1 LLLSRLARAFA
12 TEHRH
17 ACIMSSKEAAPKMKL
32 VTYGSSKQSR
42 VGVVEGDSIVDV
54 RVAIDMVSRR
64 RVPRLLA
71 SRPAFKA
78 AARAVLESGSAP
90 RDMIELLGRG
100 DAWRRALGVIA
111 GSFSKALAPKAAPR
125 GLMTPLASARLRA
138 PISRPGKIT
147 CVG

>member
-1 LLLSRLARAFA
+1 MWS
-12 TEHRH
+12 E
-17 ACIMSSKEAAPKMKL
+17 EGAPSMKL
-32 VTYGSSKQSR
+32 VTYESGKQSR

-54 RVAIDMVSRR
+54 RVTLDMVSRR

-78 AARAVLESGSAP
+78 AARTVLDSGPAP

-111 GSFSKALAPKAAPR
+111 SSLSKALASKDAKQTPK
-125 GLMTPLASARLRA
+125 GLMTP
-138 PISRPGKIT
+138 
-147 CVG
+147 